1 MDSFA
6 SIVVD
11 GSTYTRPKDSYFCAI
26 GINGQSHWQF
36 KTGCLDL
43 SSPVVWLDCRMFVG
57 YWGGKVYAT
66 DEAEQA
72 EIALSTEPFLFAAV
86 TLGESASETVK
97 IENRGCRP

>member
-1 MDSFA
+1 
-6 SIVVD
+6 
-11 GSTYTRPKDSYFCAI
+11 
-26 GINGQSHWQF
+26 
-36 KTGCLDL
+36 
-43 SSPVVWLDCRMFVG
+43 MFVG